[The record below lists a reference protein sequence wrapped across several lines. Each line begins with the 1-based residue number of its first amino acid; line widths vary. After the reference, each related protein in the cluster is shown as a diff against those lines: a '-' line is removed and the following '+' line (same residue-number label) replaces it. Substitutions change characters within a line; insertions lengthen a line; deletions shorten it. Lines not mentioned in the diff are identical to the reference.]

1 MREMINMV
9 VVLTLLSALSGG
21 LLAAVRTGTKDQIE
35 QQVLKF
41 QKAPAIKQIL
51 SDVSNDPLQDR
62 FKIMDN
68 DQELTFFVGKHDG
81 TPDSITFETSGK
93 GFGGDIGLMV
103 GINIESDQIIGV
115 AVTTHSETP
124 GLGSKAKDDP
134 KFASQFAGMTMDK
147 NLAIKKNGGEIDIIS
162 GATITSAGVSLAAQ
176 KAQEIYTRLKA
187 EIHKQAS
194 QMAN

>member
-9 VVLTLLSALSGG
+9 VVLTLLSAFSGG

-35 QQVLKF
+35 QQILKF

-62 FKIMDN
+62 FKIIDN
-68 DQELTFFVGKHDG
+68 EQELTFFVGKHDG
-81 TPDSITFETSGK
+81 KADAITFETSGK
-93 GFGGDIGLMV
+93 GFSGDIGLMV
-103 GINIESDQIIGV
+103 GINIESDEIIGV
-115 AVTTHSETP
+115 CVTTHSETP

-176 KAQEIYTRLKA
+176 KAQEIYIRLKP
-187 EIHKQAS
+187 EIQKQTA
-194 QMAN
+194 QMAK

>member
-9 VVLTLLSALSGG
+9 VVLTLLSAFSGG

-51 SDVSNDPLQDR
+51 SDVSNDPLKDR
-62 FKIMDN
+62 FKIMDKEE
-68 DQELTFFVGKHDG
+68 ELTFFVGKHGDKS
-81 TPDSITFETSGK
+81 DVITFETSGK

-103 GINIESDQIIGV
+103 GINIESDKIIGV

-134 KFASQFAGMTMDK
+134 KFVSQFAGMTMDK
-147 NLAIKKNGGEIDIIS
+147 NLDIKKNGGEIDAMS
-162 GATITSAGVSLAAQ
+162 GATVTSAGVALAAK
-176 KAQEIYTRLKA
+176 KAQEIYTRLKP
-187 EIHKQAS
+187 EIQKQAT
-194 QMAN
+194 QLAK